1 MAYIRDLYGKIE
13 KDIGRSGRAV
23 LNVMERKPFSYTIGN
38 AIKGLPELLVIGL
51 SPIDAT
57 YMLNVWSDAMINRG
71 SAFADRETVDVGGS
85 FPCLAVTCVEG
96 VRDVY
101 TIQAGEYLERQDY
114 DVVQMIVPDPDGRFP
129 TDPLCAPVYRDVPI
143 LGAARVLQ

>member
-1 MAYIRDLYGKIE
+1 MDLYE
-13 KDIGRSGRAV
+13 KMAKQIRERGRSV
-23 LNVMERKPFSYTIGN
+23 INVMERKPFSYTIGN

-57 YMLNVWSDAMINRG
+57 YMLNVWSVTMIERG
-71 SAFADRETVDVGGS
+71 SAFAAREMVDIGGA
-85 FPCLAVTCVEG
+85 FPCLAVACVEG
-96 VRDVY
+96 VRDIY

-129 TDPLCAPVYRDVPI
+129 PDPLCAPGYRNVPI

>member
-1 MAYIRDLYGKIE
+1 MDLYE
-13 KDIGRSGRAV
+13 KMAKQIRERGRSV
-23 LNVMERKPFSYTIGN
+23 INVMERKPFSYTIGN

-57 YMLNVWSDAMINRG
+57 YMLNVWSVTMIERG
-71 SAFADRETVDVGGS
+71 SAFADREMVDIGGA
-85 FPCLAVTCVEG
+85 FPCLAVACVEG

-114 DVVQMIVPDPDGRFP
+114 DVVQMIVPDPGGRFP
-129 TDPLCAPVYRDVPI
+129 PDPLCAPGYRDVPI